1 MIIATNPFE
10 ISKSKIMLSNYNNS
24 KRKRVVDVF
33 FSVIALLFLLVIF
46 PLIYVGIKFDSKGPV
61 LYKRDRLGVNAKRFH
76 LIKFRTMAVGSDLS
90 KSGLRTKNFDNRVT
104 RIGRLLRRT
113 YLDEFPQFWNVLIGQ
128 MSIVGPRPEFPELY
142 SDLEKISPNFRD
154 RMLIKPGIT
163 GLAQIKYKHAHNDIE
178 AAGRLVYDIEY
189 ISSASLF
196 GDIKIILETLKR
208 SIKLRGS

>member
-1 MIIATNPFE
+1 MSN
-10 ISKSKIMLSNYNNS
+10 NYNNS
-24 KRKRVVDVF
+24 NLKRLFDIIF
-33 FSVIALLFLLVIF
+33 GLLGIIILILLLPVIF
-46 PLIYVGIKFDSKGPV
+46 FIVKLDTNGPV
-61 LYKRDRLGVNAKRFH
+61 FYKRDRLGINGKRFQ
-76 LIKFRTMAVGSDLS
+76 LVKLRTMSVGSDRN
-90 KSGLRTKNFDNRVT
+90 KSGLRTKSFDTRVT
-104 RIGRLLRRT
+104 KSGRFLRKC